1 MTTEQPD
8 LKFGEA
14 AKIISAEWKA
24 LTDDERRPYQE
35 MAQKAKEN
43 AQAAEAAQDAG
54 VDSGGAGSAADSAD
68 SKPVVG
74 KKVEVN
80 ILAEG
85 ADGTSEMKVTV
96 RRSMALKRLMQAWCD
111 HHELPLEEA
120 DFLLGSRVLKYE
132 DTLDSL
138 GCGDNVEVKAVPKGD
153 TGDASIA
160 AVAVTAA
167 SAADMATPKAKAVAK
182 PPRSARSA
190 RGRGANRGKRKSRG
204 KGDKSSEDSLEPEE
218 SEPKTD
224 AAPRRSKR
232 LQDSEQVF
240 PNATLVHHLPT
251 PPRKEKEGVPGEVSK
266 RMSFREYLQFDRE
279 QEKMRNHA
287 RLARQKRKFVNG
299 DSSDEEL
306 HMALALSLSESQ
318 DAQRED
324 SDSQRLRDPELADE
338 ISPAAA

>member
-1 MTTEQPD
+1 
-8 LKFGEA
+8 
-14 AKIISAEWKA
+14 
-24 LTDDERRPYQE
+24 

-43 AQAAEAAQDAG
+43 AQATQDAG

-68 SKPVVG
+68 SKPVVD

-153 TGDASIA
+153 TGDAA
-160 AVAVTAA
+160 AA
-167 SAADMATPKAKAVAK
+167 SAADMARPKAKAVAK

-204 KGDKSSEDSLEPEE
+204 KGDKSSEDSLDPEG

-279 QEKMRNHA
+279 QEKMRNQA